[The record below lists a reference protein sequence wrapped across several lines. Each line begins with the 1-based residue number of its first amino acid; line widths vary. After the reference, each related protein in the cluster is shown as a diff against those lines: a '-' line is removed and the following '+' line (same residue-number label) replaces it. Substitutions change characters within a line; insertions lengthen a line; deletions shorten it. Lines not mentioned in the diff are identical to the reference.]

1 MLKRI
6 LKLLKAQPS
15 LKASDI
21 ARHLDVPRKKVNQ
34 ALYDNTDVLVKDDD
48 TFCWSLRGHSSCE
61 LELVSGR
68 TWITQEHFEQ
78 ALLRQGSP
86 LDSSHNEVTIKIRDG
101 QHLLLCAVARVLT
114 LSNQLV
120 KKGKKVTLDFTN
132 NESTVSY
139 LGRACFFSRLD
150 PTVNVLPKRPPDSAS
165 EQYIANNISLVELL
179 EICPEDNV
187 PDRIKQSFVG
197 TFGTKY
203 STKLFTLVAEMVSNV
218 EDHSETQIPGFAALQ
233 SYGPKEKKSVVV
245 VISDCGKGICATL
258 RPGLD
263 KHFPDVAKM
272 FPLSEPDANPRLI
285 LHAMKH
291 RGLSRLGEGRGAGFH
306 TSHGGAAILNAKV
319 TIRQDNFVVRLQ
331 YEDGHLKDGNCN
343 WDTDLPTLMGTHI
356 VFEFFLTAI

>member
-6 LKLLKAQPS
+6 IKLFKVQPS
-15 LKASDI
+15 LKANDI
-21 ARHLDVPRKKVNQ
+21 ARDLGVSRKQVNQ
-34 ALYDNTDVLVKDDD
+34 VLHKNPDIFVQDETFHWALQEGAS
-48 TFCWSLRGHSSCE
+48 FE
-61 LELVSGR
+61 LELISER
-68 TWITQEHFEQ
+68 RWITQEHFER
-78 ALLRQGSP
+78 ALDNKGSP

-120 KKGKKVTLDFTN
+120 KKGKTVTLDFTN

-218 EDHSETQIPGFAALQ
+218 EDHSETQKI
-233 SYGPKEKKSVVV
+233 
-245 VISDCGKGICATL
+245 
-258 RPGLD
+258 
-263 KHFPDVAKM
+263 
-272 FPLSEPDANPRLI
+272 
-285 LHAMKH
+285 
-291 RGLSRLGEGRGAGFH
+291 GRAH
-306 TSHGGAAILNAKV
+306 V
-319 TIRQDNFVVRLQ
+319 
-331 YEDGHLKDGNCN
+331 
-343 WDTDLPTLMGTHI
+343 
-356 VFEFFLTAI
+356 